1 MSLRRKAVL
10 ASAVLATALGV
21 AGQAHATRI
30 FKGVAVIT
38 ARTNTPACVLQ
49 YDVSQSF
56 TILYDANL
64 GTEPRPERISIVG
77 PHGSLLLTS
86 SDATM
91 TLRGPGRVSITGNY
105 VTLPINVPST
115 TVNLAISAVS
125 QATSVVTISGT
136 ANNAGVPGCSVTL
149 RAALTY
155 LPPAGY

>member
-1 MSLRRKAVL
+1 MSFVRKSIL
-10 ASAVLATALGV
+10 ASMVFATALGV

-49 YDVSQSF
+49 YDVSESF

-77 PHGSLLLTS
+77 PHGSILITS

-91 TLRGPGRVSITGNY
+91 TLRGAGQVNISGNY
-105 VTLPINVPST
+105 VTAPVSVPST
-115 TVNLAISAVS
+115 TVNLAISAVT

-136 ANNAGVPGCSVTL
+136 ANNAGVPGCTVTI

>member
-1 MSLRRKAVL
+1 MSFARKSVL
-10 ASAVLATALGV
+10 ASMVFATALGV

-64 GTEPRPERISIVG
+64 GAETRPERISLVG
-77 PHGSLLLTS
+77 PHGSILLTS

-91 TLRGPGRVSITGNY
+91 TLRGAGRVSITGNY
-105 VTLPINVPST
+105 VTAPINVPST
-115 TVNLAISAVS
+115 TVNLQISAITL
-125 QATSVVTISGT
+125 ATAIVTIGGT
-136 ANNAGVPGCSVTL
+136 ATNAGIPGCSITI